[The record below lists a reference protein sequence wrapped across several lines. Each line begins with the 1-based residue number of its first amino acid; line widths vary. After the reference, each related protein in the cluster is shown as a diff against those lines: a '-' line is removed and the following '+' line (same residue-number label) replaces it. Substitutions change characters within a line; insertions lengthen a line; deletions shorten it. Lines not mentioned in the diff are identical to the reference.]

1 MNSTYFSE
9 VSVPTPE
16 SDLVKLFPKIEW
28 VLVFVINGDLYRW
41 IGFVGVSNKLLSAS
55 SIVLAIWESRTAN
68 ESSSTVRWS
77 VNVNEILFCT
87 LSDWERP
94 RIFATVEFSAW

>member
-16 SDLVKLFPKIEW
+16 SDLVKLFPRIEW
-28 VLVFVINGDLYRW
+28 VLFSYGDLYRW
-41 IGFVGVSNKLLSAS
+41 VGFVGISNRLLSAS

-77 VNVNEILFCT
+77 VNVNETLFCT

-94 RIFATVEFSAW
+94 RIFAAVEFSAW